1 MEMNEKEAQAVGEV
15 AQATSLLDTLLES
28 TKIRPGDE
36 SYSITKQ
43 GIQTF
48 IGNLLANPKLFVI
61 GTQNDLGK
69 LAGHPSAPAV

>member
-1 MEMNEKEAQAVGEV
+1 MEMNEKEAQAVGDA

-48 IGNLLANPKLFVI
+48 IGNLLEGNRAVDRVTAAKLI
-61 GTQNDLGK
+61 REK
-69 LAGHPSAPAV
+69 L